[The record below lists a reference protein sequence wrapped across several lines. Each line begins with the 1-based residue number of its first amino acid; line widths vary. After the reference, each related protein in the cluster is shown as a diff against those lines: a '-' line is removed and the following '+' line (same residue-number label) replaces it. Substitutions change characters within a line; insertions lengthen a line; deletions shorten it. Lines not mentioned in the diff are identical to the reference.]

1 MEKMGSSIKSYFLMS
16 ALSLVLFSFCTKQV
30 AGPKGE
36 KGTDGAQGNMVMSS
50 TKSFV
55 LDSMSWTK
63 QEFDWV
69 AYLYVAEIDKVALEK
84 GEVKVYA
91 LIGSDWVDLPYVE
104 GLFVT
109 RFNLQLGIVKLNY
122 YNTHTAI
129 PGRPASRNY
138 RVVVMAPVQ

>member
-1 MEKMGSSIKSYFLMS
+1 ML
-16 ALSLVLFSFCTKQV
+16 LSFSFCTKQV

-36 KGTDGAQGNMVMSS
+36 KGTDGAKGNMVMSS
-50 TKSFV
+50 TKAFV
-55 LDSMSWTK
+55 LDSMAWSK

-69 AYLYVAEIDKVALEK
+69 AYLYVAEITKAVLDK

-91 LIGSDWVDLPYVE
+91 QVGSAWCGLPLVE

-109 RFNLQLGIVKLNY
+109 RCNVENGIVKLNY
-122 YNTHTAI
+122 YCTHTAV
-129 PGRPASRNY
+129 PLRPASRAY